1 MKKIYKSS
9 VWLFIG
15 VIFIVFNLGGCA
27 SFRKKFIRQK
37 KEKKVAPTYSRIE
50 EYNTVPTIEI
60 YEKHYIFWRSWHR
73 EIMELLGENSKKD
86 KRCISEMIGN
96 LQDLR
101 SMLVNEKGD
110 ELDKHINRLK
120 EVEKTIIKIINQRG
134 EKNKSMPWP
143 PNPLASIFIPQLKS
157 SEIKNPNPTP
167 PAPPKNPII
176 IDSAKNI
183 LPTSLSAAPIAFIT
197 PISLVLSRSVTVIVF
212 AIPIAATSK
221 ATNPNA
227 AKTI

>member
-120 EVEKTIIKIINQRG
+120 EVEKTIIKKELTLSTKTRIRRILEKEYVLIKINFSYRKM
-134 EKNKSMPWP
+134 EP
-143 PNPLASIFIPQLKS
+143 FIRKDFRR
-157 SEIKNPNPTP
+157 
-167 PAPPKNPII
+167 
-176 IDSAKNI
+176 ID
-183 LPTSLSAAPIAFIT
+183 
-197 PISLVLSRSVTVIVF
+197 
-212 AIPIAATSK
+212 
-221 ATNPNA
+221 NA
-227 AKTI
+227 E